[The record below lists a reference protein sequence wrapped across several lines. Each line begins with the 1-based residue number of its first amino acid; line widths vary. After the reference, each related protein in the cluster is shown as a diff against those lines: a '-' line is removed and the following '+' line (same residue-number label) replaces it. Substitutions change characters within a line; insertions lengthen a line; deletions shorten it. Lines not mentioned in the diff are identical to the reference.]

1 MSNFFRYSNCLI
13 PLGFLSLTFACS
25 TQNNEVTPPYP
36 SFSGV
41 YPHLAMYNSEPESG
55 IGAVVPW
62 ADRLWAVTYGPHV
75 PFGSDDK
82 LYEIT
87 PDLQQIVREES
98 IGGTPANRMIHRESN
113 QLFIGPYAIDENRNV
128 RAIPYTQIP
137 GRPTGTARHLT
148 DPENKVYHGTME
160 EGFYEIDVHT
170 LEAKLLYE
178 DLNVTNRKA
187 PEERRPELLANLDGA
202 HGKGLYS
209 GQGVLVYSNNGET
222 GQKALE
228 QFDIESGS
236 LSEWDGKNWKTV
248 RRNQFVEVTGPG
260 GIYGNSNPETDPIW
274 ATGWDHKSLLVAVRD
289 HGKWSFY
296 RLPKASHSYD
306 GAHGWNT
313 EWPRIRD
320 VGTPEKPDYL
330 MTMHGMFWQFP
341 GSFTSQNSAGIRP
354 RSAYLKVIG
363 DFTRWK
369 NQLVFGCD
377 DSAQKEFLNKRKLK
391 GGIEGPGQSNSNLW
405 FTNLDTPDQLGPNTA
420 EGAVWLNE
428 VIQAEETSE
437 PFLFTGWDH
446 RSAWIANQGTQE
458 TEFIFEVDKKGD
470 NQWSEIL
477 RIKVPAQEESHI
489 LFSANQTGEWVRVKT
504 TNTTKVTLHFSYTDT
519 RRFKSQQNRLLNGLA
534 RTTDPIYQGGL
545 LYGLGKNRRALGVLA
560 GKLNNGVFQETG
572 YYELDGA
579 MNLVKKDDDST
590 ATFIREQFAI
600 PKDVV
605 TVEKSSVLVV
615 DDKGRRWRLPLGDP
629 ALTQL
634 TNLAATRICREVATE
649 RDLLNLHGT
658 FYELPAENADGFAK
672 VRPVATHNL
681 PIHDYASYRGL
692 LVLTGVN
699 EEQTNSDRIIRSAD
713 GGASVW
719 VGTIDDLWEFGKP
732 VGEGGPWKDDPVV
745 ANIPSD
751 PYLIGFYDQKTLQ
764 LSHGNSQP
772 VTFKIQVEPIGHGP
786 WMTFKEVTV
795 KNGETFEF
803 TFPDGFQSRWIRFVA
818 DQNCKAT
825 AWLTYR

>member
-1 MSNFFRYSNCLI
+1 
-13 PLGFLSLTFACS
+13 
-25 TQNNEVTPPYP
+25 
-36 SFSGV
+36 
-41 YPHLAMYNSEPESG
+41 
-55 IGAVVPW
+55 
-62 ADRLWAVTYGPHV
+62 
-75 PFGSDDK
+75 
-82 LYEIT
+82 
-87 PDLQQIVREES
+87 
-98 IGGTPANRMIHRESN
+98 
-113 QLFIGPYAIDENRNV
+113 
-128 RAIPYTQIP
+128 
-137 GRPTGTARHLT
+137 
-148 DPENKVYHGTME
+148 
-160 EGFYEIDVHT
+160 
-170 LEAKLLYE
+170 
-178 DLNVTNRKA
+178 
-187 PEERRPELLANLDGA
+187 
-202 HGKGLYS
+202 
-209 GQGVLVYSNNGET
+209 
-222 GQKALE
+222 
-228 QFDIESGS
+228 
-236 LSEWDGKNWKTV
+236 
-248 RRNQFVEVTGPG
+248 
-260 GIYGNSNPETDPIW
+260 
-274 ATGWDHKSLLVAVRD
+274 
-289 HGKWSFY
+289 
-296 RLPKASHSYD
+296 
-306 GAHGWNT
+306 
-313 EWPRIRD
+313 
-320 VGTPEKPDYL
+320 

-615 DDKGRRWRLPLGDP
+615 DDKGRRWRLPW
-629 ALTQL
+629 
-634 TNLAATRICREVATE
+634 ATR
-649 RDLLNLHGT
+649 
-658 FYELPAENADGFAK
+658 
-672 VRPVATHNL
+672 
-681 PIHDYASYRGL
+681 
-692 LVLTGVN
+692 
-699 EEQTNSDRIIRSAD
+699 RS
-713 GGASVW
+713 
-719 VGTIDDLWEFGKP
+719 P
-732 VGEGGPWKDDPVV
+732 
-745 ANIPSD
+745 N
-751 PYLIGFYDQKTLQ
+751 
-764 LSHGNSQP
+764 
-772 VTFKIQVEPIGHGP
+772 
-786 WMTFKEVTV
+786 
-795 KNGETFEF
+795 
-803 TFPDGFQSRWIRFVA
+803 
-818 DQNCKAT
+818 
-825 AWLTYR
+825 